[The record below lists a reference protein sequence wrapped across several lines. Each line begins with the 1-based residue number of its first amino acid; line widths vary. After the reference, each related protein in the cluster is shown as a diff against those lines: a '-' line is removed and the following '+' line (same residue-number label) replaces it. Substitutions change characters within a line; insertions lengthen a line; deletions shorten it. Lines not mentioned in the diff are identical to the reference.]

1 MRFGPSGKSR
11 VHPGGCD
18 GSCHHPY
25 SREPPS
31 SIVGDA
37 LALFVTGAEA
47 SIVALAFAG
56 GPASAVPLPLAFLL
70 FNSLVENLLAEEDE
84 LQALAGNV
92 LKVTD
97 EIVNSKIAGNEATQF
112 GDVVNGVR
120 NWFLSEPYPEEK
132 DNFIGSQHTAFL
144 NNLASDAHIYEYADA
159 LKVEIASF
167 ELFFKALP
175 LNAFDLTSTR
185 RPWLIS

>member
-1 MRFGPSGKSR
+1 VKVRIGQSNIGIFSAVDLSFLGSVFEMGKTKRMRFGPSGKSR

-18 GSCHHPY
+18 GSCHQPY
-25 SREPPS
+25 SRESPS

-47 SIVALAFAG
+47 SIGAIAFAG

-70 FNSLVENLLAEEDE
+70 FTSLVENLLAEEDE
-84 LQALAGNV
+84 LQALAGDV

-120 NWFLSEPYPEEK
+120 NWFLNEPFPK
-132 DNFIGSQHTAFL
+132 KRTTS
-144 NNLASDAHIYEYADA
+144 SA
-159 LKVEIASF
+159 LSI
-167 ELFFKALP
+167 
-175 LNAFDLTSTR
+175 R
-185 RPWLIS
+185 RS